1 MITESNILYL
11 EVNEQPHRIEDVSA
25 LMDLVER
32 MQISFAPWHGEMAMP
47 KVDFCITYNENHI
60 FLKFFV
66 TEAAIKAEYVNFND
80 PVYEDSCVEFFIAF
94 NGDSSYYNLEFNCM
108 GTGRVQYG
116 SGKYNRAFIPAGLI
130 KTIQHQTTLKNTSR
144 GDIYWE
150 LTLVVPK
157 TVFMFHPQLNLENN
171 RAKVN
176 FFKCGDGLPQ
186 PHYLCWNNIVHHE
199 PEFHL
204 TDFFKQVTFSPQVV

>member
-1 MITESNILYL
+1 MPAELNIPYL
-11 EVNEQPHRIEDVSA
+11 NAASGVQNIDEISALLDIFPVNEVK
-25 LMDLVER
+25 
-32 MQISFAPWHGEMAMP
+32 FAPWHTEGGIP
-47 KVDFCITYNENHI
+47 KVNFCISYNNSDI
-60 FLKFFV
+60 FLKYFV

-94 NGDSSYYNLEFNCM
+94 NGDNNYYNLEFNCM

-116 SGKYNRAFIPAGLI
+116 SGKYNREFVPANLI
-130 KTIQHQTTLKNTSR
+130 KTIKHQTTLKNTSS

-150 LTLVVPK
+150 LTLIIPK
-157 TVFMFHPQLNLENN
+157 AVFMFHPQLSFEKN

-176 FFKCGDGLPQ
+176 FYKCGDGLPQ
-186 PHYLCWNNIVHHE
+186 PHFLCWSNIVNNT

-204 TDFFKQVTFSPQVV
+204 IDFFKEVTFSPQVI